1 MAELKLLNDAA
12 LPHLNEEDFEQMRI
26 DTRKLV
32 VENKMLKRRITDLES
47 HIVTHAWADFKL
59 H

>member
-1 MAELKLLNDAA
+1 MKKAELLQTAVLAYLD
-12 LPHLNEEDFEQMRI
+12 EEDFEQMRI

-32 VENKMLKRRITDLES
+32 AENEQLKKRIAHLEY
-47 HIVTHAWADFKL
+47 HLVTHAWAGWKL

>member
-1 MAELKLLNDAA
+1 MDMNK
-12 LPHLNEEDFEQMRI
+12 HLNEAVLPYLDAEDFEQMRI

-32 VENKMLKRRITDLES
+32 VENEKLRKRIAHLERQ
-47 HIVTHAWADFKL
+47 IVTHAWAGWKL